1 MIKKSTKISSNV
13 KNYVLQRKKKN
24 QDISCR
30 RLANETSENF
40 NINVSKSSISSIL
53 KAARISSP
61 VGRNTERVFRPDV
74 ESAGAGY
81 AFLLGSSLLLGVSKI
96 ISEAVKKAHPLIHLK
111 SDTLEAI
118 TEAWIMAKAIY
129 NVPLEKIE
137 DYHKNEMWFIVGR
150 KVNKGLLR
158 RYIDALKTLQ
168 AVNYQIVSELMHTL
182 QDVHYIRFTLADNA
196 QYILDGQLKSVWKE
210 SNIPIDFCT
219 TIDITTS
226 YVKRTFFGPEPIVVF
241 NSKPESVLGEEV
253 SNFIFSI
260 DGASAAQR
268 IRKIDIIS
276 PNSNVIK
283 EIPFIIPERRRFIIG
298 IWPWQY
304 KAVADLEKRAATGR
318 VIHETMQRELYYVND
333 RIRFVQHA
341 HNIEVML
348 RLIVLKSTKDGPAT
362 IAILTN
368 LDEEEWDVKRV
379 IEHYLRRWPNP
390 EAGYKLFLQS
400 TKNPGF
406 FEEFV
411 SGEKIYKVV
420 QQINAKS
427 DLDALFS
434 VIVEVLNEFSKRTFF
449 PRECSNWSLLKM
461 RELFYKKQGRI
472 KRDLAED
479 VFYNI
484 LDSNMLEQKEFFSY
498 AAVKFNESSIFD
510 FSGRKLWIL
519 PQFS

>member
-1 MIKKSTKISSNV
+1 MIKKAVKISYNV
-13 KNYVLQRKKKN
+13 KNYVISRKKKN
-24 QDISCR
+24 HDLSCR
-30 RLANETSENF
+30 KLANETSEKF
-40 NINVSKSSISSIL
+40 NINISKSSISSIL

-61 VGRNTERVFRPDV
+61 VGRNTERIFRPDV

-81 AFLLGSSLLLGVSKI
+81 AFILGASLLLGVSKI

-118 TEAWIMAKAIY
+118 TEAWIMAKSIY

-137 DYHKNEMWFIVGR
+137 DYRTNEMWFIVGR
-150 KVNKGLLR
+150 KINKGLLR
-158 RYIDALKTLQ
+158 RYIEALKTLQ
-168 AVNYQIVSELMHTL
+168 AVNYQIVSDLMHTL
-182 QDVHYIRFTLADNA
+182 QDVHYMRFTLADNA
-196 QYILDGQLKSVWKE
+196 QYILDGQLKGVWKE
-210 SNIPIDFCT
+210 PNIPIDFCT
-219 TIDITTS
+219 NIDITTS
-226 YVKRTFFGPEPIVVF
+226 YVNRTFFGPEPIVIF
-241 NSKPESVLGEEV
+241 NSKPESALGEEV

-268 IRKIDIIS
+268 IRKIEIVS

-318 VIHETMQRELYYVND
+318 VIHETMQREFYYVSD
-333 RIRFVQHA
+333 SIKFVQHA
-341 HNIEVML
+341 NNIEVML

-390 EAGYKLFLQS
+390 EAGYKLFLKS

-406 FEEFV
+406 FDEFI
-411 SGEKIYKVV
+411 SGEKIFEV
-420 QQINAKS
+420 AKKIS
-427 DLDALFS
+427 ATTDCDALFS

-449 PRECSNWSLLKM
+449 PRGCSNWSLLKM
-461 RELFYKKQGRI
+461 REIFYKQQGRI
-472 KRDLAED
+472 KRALAED
-479 VFYNI
+479 VLYNI
-484 LDSNMLEQKEFFSY
+484 LLSNMLEQKEFFNC